1 MERLRIE
8 TLRKLQNPSRSDY
21 DVYVGHST
29 TQNAQNA
36 GVEFGSKILI
46 LSYKKELY

>member
-29 TQNAQNA
+29 TQNA
-36 GVEFGSKILI
+36 GVEFGSQILV
-46 LSYKKELY
+46 SNEL